1 MFTKYLKSHRK
12 AGGWALLE
20 ALVGQY
26 RFTKECKKCLN
37 DQEPP
42 KEKDKL
48 MLYNGLKIETNYR
61 DLVKKTL
68 CSTETLPCGPPGC
81 GSKSVKNTIK
91 GMEETELLVIGVNR
105 FNKNTGNNKSQKV
118 SLSLIID
125 QDFGEESYSLAG
137 IIEHVGTEAWSTLKT
152 SK

>member
-1 MFTKYLKSHRK
+1 MGR
-12 AGGWALLE
+12 
-20 ALVGQY
+20 Y

-81 GSKSVKNTIK
+81 GSKSVKNTI
-91 GMEETELLVIGVNR
+91 GVIEEPELLAIGVHR
-105 FNKNTGNNKSQKV
+105 FRKNTGNKKSHKV
-118 SLSLIID
+118 SLSLIMD
-125 QDFGEESYSLAG
+125 
-137 IIEHVGTEAWSTLKT
+137 
-152 SK
+152 